1 LLLPC
6 LIVSSLGVAISVE
19 SLQRLSVMVL
29 FSFIVNCVSYFSVK
43 LIGRYIMGTNDKI
56 LLSAL
61 TVAASSPNCIA
72 LPLLVCSTLCEQNN
86 VNLEYQSNSA
96 TCFNDAKAMIFVYAI
111 GWHMLFWSFG
121 MSRLSE
127 LQTMNNDD
135 PEIFN
140 YNPIVIFNT
149 FNWLDTF
156 KFFQVVFLT
165 PTILA
170 TLLGISIGL
179 LEPIKNGLFHD
190 PTSFLSPIGGAL
202 VTLGEP
208 VVCLNTLIMAGSL
221 ASVKI
226 KLNYNDLGKLTGL
239 FRKRI
244 NAKDDYDIA
253 EINSKSYEVIN
264 ALHDIT
270 LQDDTVINNNNRKNI
285 SNDIPI
291 NTNPGLRS
299 IIAFLCCRLI
309 LPGVAIIPILRVF
322 RNVGLIPT
330 EKKLMFLVICIITS
344 SPSAQMIVVC
354 LNQLGLSELAS
365 KVSFLYLF
373 QYSFSI
379 LTITAWCTV
388 AMSIFY

>member
-1 LLLPC
+1 
-6 LIVSSLGVAISVE
+6 
-19 SLQRLSVMVL
+19 
-29 FSFIVNCVSYFSVK
+29 
-43 LIGRYIMGTNDKI
+43 MGTSDKI

-111 GWHMLFWSFG
+111 GWHTLFWSFG

-140 YNPIVIFNT
+140 YNPIVIFKT
-149 FNWLDTF
+149 FNLLDTF
-156 KFFQVVFLT
+156 KFFQVVFFT

-239 FRKRI
+239 FKKRV
-244 NAKDDYDIA
+244 NVKDDYDIA
-253 EINSKSYEVIN
+253 EINSKNHEVVN
-264 ALHDIT
+264 AIHDT
-270 LQDDTVINNNNRKNI
+270 KLQDDSVINNNNNNNSNNNNNRKSI
-285 SNDIPI
+285 SNDILI
-291 NTNPGLRS
+291 NSNPGVRS

-309 LPGVAIIPILRVF
+309 LPGVAIIPILKAF

-379 LTITAWCTV
+379 LTITLWSTI